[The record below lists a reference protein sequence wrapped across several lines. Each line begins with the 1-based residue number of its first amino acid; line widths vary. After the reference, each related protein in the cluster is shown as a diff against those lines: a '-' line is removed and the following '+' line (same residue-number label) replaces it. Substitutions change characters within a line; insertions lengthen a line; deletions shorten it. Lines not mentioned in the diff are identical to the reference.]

1 MADKTN
7 KLTIYLIK
15 SVYSEFS
22 EIVEDGIASIEV
34 PGVGTFYLESSH
46 PRPPSWL
53 STFFKSTIDEALARF
68 SLLTASAKGLLLI
81 RLPDGDGFQIFAL
94 AFGHGRHLLR
104 DDVVEERFG
113 LKIVLN
119 SVANDSLRSIDKV
132 TLGSVPKQ
140 SREQISRESPAGSF
154 GIDVEQDLI
163 SAVTGRSRLEAFGR
177 TISGKDAFAT
187 STKID
192 VENVGAFL
200 VTCLQ
205 QFRSEDYKADFDWID
220 QIAEVR
226 SVRKQTELNDAIVAR
241 FTEREYAHIWM
252 VPPEIVDWADAVG
265 FRYGRRKRAELVP
278 DIDVAG
284 LVTEAND
291 EPITLEWL
299 KKTSIYLISART
311 DDVLLGWPAFRCLYA
326 ELELDGYTY
335 VLNGGKW
342 YAVAANFAQ
351 QVKNAFVNVPDAD
364 CECPSY
370 AHINEGE
377 YNEYLSAAL
386 QGSCCLDA
394 DLIQYGGGS
403 SSIEFCDVLTID
415 KKLIHVKRYSG
426 SSQLSHLFS
435 QGAVSGELFMQDA
448 AFRAKLNEKLEGP
461 HKLEDPRVRP
471 IPQDYEIVFAII
483 SKSPR
488 SLDIPFF
495 SKVTLRNA
503 CRRLEGYGYKV
514 SKKKIPTVY

>member
-15 SVYSEFS
+15 PSYSEFA
-22 EIVEDGIASIEV
+22 EIVEDGTAGIEV
-34 PGVGTFYLESSH
+34 QDVGTFYLENSH

-53 STFFKSTIDEALARF
+53 SNFFKTTADKVLASF
-68 SLLTASAKGLLLI
+68 SLLTSSAKGLLLI
-81 RLPDGDGFQIFAL
+81 RLPDGDVFKIFAL

-104 DDVVEERFG
+104 DDAVEERFG

-119 SVANDSLRSIDKV
+119 SVAKDSLRSIDKI

-140 SREQISRESPAGSF
+140 SREQISRESSADSF

-192 VENVGAFL
+192 IENVRPFL
-200 VTCLQ
+200 ATCLQ
-205 QFRSEDYKADFDWID
+205 QFRSEDYKAEFDWVD

-226 SVRKQTELNDAIVAR
+226 SVSKQSELNDAIVAR
-241 FTEREYAHIWM
+241 ITEGQYDHIWM
-252 VPPEIVDWADAVG
+252 VPPEIIDWADAVG
-265 FRYGRRKRAELVP
+265 FRYRRRKRAELVS

-284 LVTEAND
+284 LVAEANG

-299 KKTSIYLISART
+299 KKTSIHLISART

-326 ELELDGYTY
+326 EVELDGHTY

-342 YAVAANFAQ
+342 YAVAADFAE
-351 QVKNAFVNVPDAD
+351 QVKNAFVNMPDAEL
-364 CECPSY
+364 ECPGY
-370 AHINEGE
+370 EHADEGE
-377 YNEYLSAAL
+377 YNEALSAAL
-386 QGSCCLDA
+386 HNSCCLDA
-394 DLIQYGGGS
+394 DVIQYGGGR
-403 SSIEFCDVLTID
+403 SSIEFCDVLTTD
-415 KKLIHVKRYSG
+415 KKILHVKRYSG
-426 SSQLSHLFS
+426 SAQLSHLFS
-435 QGAVSGELFMQDA
+435 QGAVSGELFVQDPV
-448 AFRAKLNEKLEGP
+448 FRAKLNEKLEG
-461 HKLEDPRVRP
+461 HHRLDDPRVRP
-471 IPQDYEIVFAII
+471 TPQDYEIVFAII

-488 SLDIPFF
+488 PLDIPFF
-495 SKVTLRNA
+495 SKVTLRSA
-503 CRRLEGYGYKV
+503 RRRLEGYGYKV
-514 SKKKIPTVY
+514 SKKKISTVY